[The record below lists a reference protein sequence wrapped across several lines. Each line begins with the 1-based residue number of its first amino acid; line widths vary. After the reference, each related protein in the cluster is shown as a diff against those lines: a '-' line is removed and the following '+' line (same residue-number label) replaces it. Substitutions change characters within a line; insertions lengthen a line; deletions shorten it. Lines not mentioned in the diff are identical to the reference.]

1 MYVCTQQVDI
11 FQAWAHYVAVLLKLP
26 IMLWSN
32 ASNYAPNVSHNASQF
47 NISFVI
53 LFKHNANMKWFLYIE
68 TNMQMC

>member
-11 FQAWAHYVAVLLKLP
+11 FQAWVDYVAVLLKLP

-32 ASNYAPNVSHNASQF
+32 APNVSHYASQF
-47 NISFVI
+47 NISFAI

-68 TNMQMC
+68 TNT

>member
-1 MYVCTQQVDI
+1 MYVCMYSTSWYI
-11 FQAWAHYVAVLLKLP
+11 PGLGPFVAVLLKLP

-32 ASNYAPNVSHNASQF
+32 ATNYAPNVSHYASQF

-68 TNMQMC
+68 TNT

>member
-32 ASNYAPNVSHNASQF
+32 APNYAPNVSHYASQF
-47 NISFVI
+47 NISFAI

-68 TNMQMC
+68 TNT